1 MYSVCQSHAGTEAG
15 LMVCRGTVARDV
27 IARGA
32 VDLSVVVVRDVVTGD
47 EVVVVVVGALRLVT
61 VWRSR
66 Y

>member
-1 MYSVCQSHAGTEAG
+1 
-15 LMVCRGTVARDV
+15 V

-32 VDLSVVVVRDVVTGD
+32 VDLSVVVVRDVVTEG
-47 EVVVVVVGALRLVT
+47 EVVVMVVVVGVLRLVT